1 MSRYTTKLPVF
12 FTCLCCLISNQGA
25 MAKTYRLMDDQGNV
39 KFSDQI
45 HPEDNKYRHDV
56 LSKDARIL
64 KVIEKAKNKEQMAQD
79 RRLAQLRKEQDKLIA
94 NQRIHD
100 KALLSTYQSKD
111 DLITA
116 LNSKLKTLET
126 ERKVTENNVAELTTL
141 LAWQQKQAALLER
154 NGEKVPQKSLTEMQ
168 DTQDQIKKSQHT
180 ILANADKKQQI
191 ETEYRADIDRFLYL
205 TETTTDET
213 PSNKIASIIEANKL
227 GLFYCNNDHQCN
239 KAWDIGHNF
248 VTFYSTTKP
257 DIYNDKLIMNRPPAT
272 DYDLSL
278 SLSKIALNE
287 ADYQLFLDI
296 RCRDSSQGREL
307 CASQRVS
314 MLRSSFRPYINN
326 ALSRAAQ
333 Q

>member
-1 MSRYTTKLPVF
+1 
-12 FTCLCCLISNQGA
+12 